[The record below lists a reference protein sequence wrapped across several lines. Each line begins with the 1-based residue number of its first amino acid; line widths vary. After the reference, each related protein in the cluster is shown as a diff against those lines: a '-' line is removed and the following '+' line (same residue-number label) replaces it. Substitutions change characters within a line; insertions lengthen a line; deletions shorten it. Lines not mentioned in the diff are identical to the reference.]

1 MDTNKTG
8 NHKQENQR
16 DQVREQVINDYIENL
31 RKYNGYTEKVR
42 IIPFWGSLWHARPIL
57 VRYVC

>member
-31 RKYNGYTEKVR
+31 RKYKPLY
-42 IIPFWGSLWHARPIL
+42 P
-57 VRYVC
+57 